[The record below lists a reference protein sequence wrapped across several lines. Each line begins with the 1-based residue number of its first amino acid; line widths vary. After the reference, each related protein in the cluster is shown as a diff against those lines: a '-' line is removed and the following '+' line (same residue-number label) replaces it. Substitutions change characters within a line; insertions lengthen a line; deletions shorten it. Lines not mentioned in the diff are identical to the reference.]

1 MAEKIRLQKYISE
14 CGEASR
20 RAAEEMILAGRVK
33 VGKSVVTELGTK
45 VDPDNVK
52 VYIDGRLIERVR
64 KKFYIALNK
73 PKGYITTVSDQ
84 FDRHTVMELTEDLN
98 ERLFPVGRLDYDSEG
113 LLFLTNDGDF
123 MQTVTHPSK
132 RINKTY
138 KAVVKGNPDPLSLA
152 KLKKGIILDGKK
164 TAPAQVQLTKSLE
177 NTSEL
182 TITISEGRNRQV
194 RRMCEEIGHEVLKL
208 TRTSIGGVKLGNL
221 PRGKW
226 RHLTDGELQ
235 TLGFTKNK

>member
-14 CGEASR
+14 CGAASR
-20 RAAEEMILAGRVK
+20 RAAEDMIASGRVK
-33 VGKSVVTELGTK
+33 VGKATVTELGTK
-45 VDPDNVK
+45 VDPENVK
-52 VYIDGRLIERVR
+52 VYIDGKLITRV
-64 KKFYIALNK
+64 KKKYYIALNK

-84 FDRHTVMELTEDLN
+84 FDRRTVIELTEDLN
-98 ERLFPVGRLDYDSEG
+98 ERLYPVGRLDYDSEG

-123 MQTVTHPSK
+123 AQMITHPSK
-132 RINKTY
+132 KINKTY
-138 KAVVKGNPDPLSLA
+138 KVVVKGNPDPLALS
-152 KLKKGIILDGKK
+152 KLKQGIVLDGTK
-164 TAPAQVQLTKSLE
+164 TSPAQVQLTKTLD
-177 NTSEL
+177 NTAEL

-226 RHLTDGELQ
+226 RHLTERELDV
-235 TLGFTKNK
+235 LGFTKK